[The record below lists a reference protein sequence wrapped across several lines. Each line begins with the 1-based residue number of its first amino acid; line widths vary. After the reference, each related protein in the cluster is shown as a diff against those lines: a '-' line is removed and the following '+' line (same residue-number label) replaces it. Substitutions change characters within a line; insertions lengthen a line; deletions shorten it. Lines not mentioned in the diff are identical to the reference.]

1 MPEKCSWALTACA
14 SLSNKTA
21 MTFSALS
28 LNGTRKKTAS
38 WAAWLGLVPFFLFGL
53 AFEFLPLLT
62 VIQSSL
68 TSKGVFTLGFYRQA
82 MDPLFLRSFA
92 NSIKLSATTASFGV
106 VFGTLVGYAIITTRN
121 KFVQN
126 ALTALSDV
134 TTNFGGAPLA
144 FAFIVILG
152 STGVITLLLKQVGI
166 GLYPNFRIYS
176 ISGLTIAYLYFQL
189 PLMILLIIPSLYGLK
204 REWREAAVNL
214 GASTFQYWLEVAL
227 PILFPALMS
236 GFLLLFAN
244 SFGAYATAW
253 TLTGSDVDLITIR
266 IAALIR
272 GEVQLAPELADALSM
287 MSLLVMTACVAGYLW
302 LSNLSRKARQ

>member
-1 MPEKCSWALTACA
+1 MTATLSTPRAVKKSTGSWLV
-14 SLSNKTA
+14 
-21 MTFSALS
+21 
-28 LNGTRKKTAS
+28 
-38 WAAWLGLVPFFLFGL
+38 WLGLLPIVLFGL
-53 AFEFLPLLT
+53 AFEFLPLIT
-62 VIQSSL
+62 VIKSSL
-68 TSKGVFTLGFYRQA
+68 TNKGIFTLEFYRQA
-82 MDPLFLRSFA
+82 MDPLFMRAFG
-92 NSIKLSATTASFGV
+92 NSIKLSATTAFFGV
-106 VFGTLVGYAIITTRN
+106 LFGTPIAYAIITTKN

-152 STGVITLLLKQVGI
+152 STGVITLLFKQVGVN
-166 GLYPNFRIYS
+166 LYPNLFRIYS

-189 PLMILLIIPSLYGLK
+189 SLMILLIIPALYGLK
-204 REWREAAVNL
+204 REWHEAALNL
-214 GASTFQYWLEVAL
+214 GASSFRYWLEIAL
-227 PILFPALMS
+227 PILSPALMS

-287 MSLLVMTACVAGYLW
+287 LSLLIMTSCVLGYMG
-302 LSNLSRKARQ
+302 LSNLSRRNQK

>member
-1 MPEKCSWALTACA
+1 MA
-14 SLSNKTA
+14 SITSVTPRA
-21 MTFSALS
+21 
-28 LNGTRKKTAS
+28 KKTANS
-38 WAAWLGLVPFFLFGL
+38 WLAWMGLVPFLFFGL
-53 AFEFLPLLT
+53 AFELLPLLT
-62 VIQSSL
+62 TIRSSL
-68 TSKGVFTLGFYRQA
+68 TNKGVLTLDFYRQA
-82 MDPLFLRSFA
+82 LDPLFLRSFG
-92 NSIKLSATTASFGV
+92 NTIKLSATTAFLGV
-106 VFGTLVGYAIITTRN
+106 VFGTLVAYAIITTKNRL
-121 KFVQN
+121 VRN

-152 STGVITLLLKQVGI
+152 STGIITMLLKQVGI
-166 GLYPNFRIYS
+166 HLYPNFRIYS

-189 PLMILLIIPSLYGLK
+189 PLMILLIIPSLLGLK

-214 GASTFQYWLEVAL
+214 GASTFQYWIRVAL
-227 PILFPALMS
+227 PILFPALVS

-272 GEVQLAPELADALSM
+272 GEVQLAPELADALSIL
-287 MSLLVMTACVAGYLW
+287 SLLIMSACVLGYMW
-302 LSNLSRKARQ
+302 LSNRARKVSP

>member
-1 MPEKCSWALTACA
+1 MTTFT
-14 SLSNKTA
+14 LSKPQP
-21 MTFSALS
+21 
-28 LNGTRKKTAS
+28 KKTSTS
-38 WAAWLGLVPFFLFGL
+38 WMVWLGLLPFFVFGL
-53 AFEFLPLLT
+53 AFELLPILT
-62 VIQSSL
+62 VVRSSL
-68 TSKGVFTLGFYRQA
+68 TNKGILTFEFYRQA

-92 NSIKLSATTASFGV
+92 NSIKLSATTAGLGV
-106 VFGTLVGYAIITTRN
+106 VFGTLVAYAIITTKN
-121 KFVQN
+121 KFLQN

-152 STGVITLLLKQVGI
+152 STGVITLLLKEVGI
-166 GLYPNFRIYS
+166 NLYPDFRIYS

-189 PLMILLIIPSLYGLK
+189 PLMILLIIPSLHGLK
-204 REWREAAVNL
+204 REWREAALNL
-214 GASTFQYWLEVAL
+214 GASTFRYWLEIAL

-287 MSLLVMTACVAGYLW
+287 ISLLIMSACVAGYLW
-302 LSNLSRKARQ
+302 LSNLSRRTQR

>member
-1 MPEKCSWALTACA
+1 MSVTTTSIRPA
-14 SLSNKTA
+14 
-21 MTFSALS
+21 
-28 LNGTRKKTAS
+28 KKLAFAWT
-38 WAAWLGLVPFFLFGL
+38 AWLGLLPFFFFGL

-62 VIQSSL
+62 TIRSSL
-68 TSKGVFTLGFYRQA
+68 TSKGILTLEFYRQA
-82 MDPLFLRSFA
+82 MQPIFMRSFG
-92 NSIKLSATTASFGV
+92 NTFKISATTALLGMV
-106 VFGTLVGYAIITTRN
+106 LGTLVAYAIITTKN

-152 STGVITLLLKQVGI
+152 STGIITLLLKQVGI
-166 GLYPNFRIYS
+166 HLYPSFRIYS

-189 PLMILLIIPSLYGLK
+189 PLMILLILPSLHGLK
-204 REWREAAVNL
+204 REWREAALNL
-214 GASTFQYWLEVAL
+214 GASTYQYWVRVAL
-227 PILFPALMS
+227 PILFPSLAS

-272 GEVQLAPELADALSM
+272 GEVQLAPELADALSII
-287 MSLLVMTACVAGYLW
+287 SLLIMSACVIGYML
-302 LSNLSRKARQ
+302 LSNRARKARA

>member
-1 MPEKCSWALTACA
+1 MTALTSSPRPA
-14 SLSNKTA
+14 
-21 MTFSALS
+21 
-28 LNGTRKKTAS
+28 KKSPAS
-38 WAAWLGLVPFFLFGL
+38 WTAWLGLVPFFIFGL
-53 AFEFLPLLT
+53 AFELLPILT
-62 VIQSSL
+62 VAQSSL
-68 TSKGVFTLGFYRQA
+68 TSKGALTLEFYRQA
-82 MDPLFLRSFA
+82 MDPLFLRSFG
-92 NSIKLSATTASFGV
+92 NSIKLSAITATFGV
-106 VFGTLVGYAIITTRN
+106 IFGTLVAYAIITTRN

-152 STGVITLLLKQVGI
+152 STGVITLLLKQIGI
-166 GLYPNFRIYS
+166 NLYPNFRIYS

-214 GASTFQYWLEVAL
+214 GASTFRYWVEIAL

-287 MSLLVMTACVAGYLW
+287 ISLFIMSACVIGYMW
-302 LSNLSRKARQ
+302 LSNLSRKAQR

>member
-1 MPEKCSWALTACA
+1 M
-14 SLSNKTA
+14 
-21 MTFSALS
+21 
-28 LNGTRKKTAS
+28 
-38 WAAWLGLVPFFLFGL
+38 PFFLFGL

-62 VIQSSL
+62 VVRSSL
-68 TSKGVFTLGFYRQA
+68 MSKGVPTAQFYVQA
-82 MDPLFLRSFA
+82 LDPIFLRAFA
-92 NSIKLSATTASFGV
+92 NSIKLSAMTAGLGV
-106 VFGTLVGYAIITTRN
+106 VLGTLVAYAIITTRN
-121 KFVQN
+121 KLLQN

-152 STGVITLLLKQVGI
+152 STGIITLLLKEMGI
-166 GLYPNFRIYS
+166 ALYPNFRIYS
-176 ISGLTIAYLYFQL
+176 ISGLTVAYLYFQL
-189 PLMILLIIPSLYGLK
+189 PLMILLVIPSLHGLR
-204 REWREAAVNL
+204 REWREAALNL
-214 GASTFQYWLEVAL
+214 GASSLRYWAEIAL
-227 PILFPALMS
+227 PMLSPALVS

-287 MSLLVMTACVAGYLW
+287 YSLLIMTACVGGYLW
-302 LSNLSRKARQ
+302 ISNHSRSLQR

>member
-1 MPEKCSWALTACA
+1 MA
-14 SLSNKTA
+14 SITSVTPRA
-21 MTFSALS
+21 
-28 LNGTRKKTAS
+28 KKTANS
-38 WAAWLGLVPFFLFGL
+38 WLAWMGLVPFLFFGL
-53 AFEFLPLLT
+53 AFELLPLLT
-62 VIQSSL
+62 TIRSSL
-68 TSKGVFTLGFYRQA
+68 TNKGVLTLDFYRQA
-82 MDPLFLRSFA
+82 LDPLFLRSFG
-92 NSIKLSATTASFGV
+92 NTIKLSATTAFLGV
-106 VFGTLVGYAIITTRN
+106 VFGTLVAYAIITTKNRL
-121 KFVQN
+121 VRN

-152 STGVITLLLKQVGI
+152 STGIITMLLKQVGI
-166 GLYPNFRIYS
+166 HLYPNFRIYS

-189 PLMILLIIPSLYGLK
+189 PLMILLIIPSLLGLK

-214 GASTFQYWLEVAL
+214 GASPFQYWIRVAL
-227 PILFPALMS
+227 PILFPALVS

-272 GEVQLAPELADALSM
+272 GEVQLAPELADALSIL
-287 MSLLVMTACVAGYLW
+287 SLLIMSACVLGYMW
-302 LSNLSRKARQ
+302 LSNRARKVSP

>member
-1 MPEKCSWALTACA
+1 MSAI
-14 SLSNKTA
+14 SLRKPPRNKST
-21 MTFSALS
+21 
-28 LNGTRKKTAS
+28 S
-38 WAAWLGLVPFFLFGL
+38 WAAWLGLAPFFLFGL

-62 VIQSSL
+62 VIRSSL
-68 TSKGVFTLGFYRQA
+68 TSENVLTLTFYRQA

-92 NSIKLSATTASFGV
+92 NSIKLSAMTAGLGV
-106 VFGTLVGYAIITTRN
+106 VFGTLVGYAIMTTRN
-121 KFVQN
+121 RFLQN

-152 STGVITLLLKQVGI
+152 STGIITLLLKQAGI
-166 GLYPNFRIYS
+166 SLYPGFRIYS

-189 PLMILLIIPSLYGLK
+189 PLMILLIIPALHGLK
-204 REWREAAVNL
+204 REWREAALNL
-214 GASTFQYWLEVAL
+214 GATTFRYWLEIAL
-227 PILFPALMS
+227 PILFPALVS

-272 GEVQLAPELADALSM
+272 GEVQLAPELADALSIY
-287 MSLLVMTACVAGYLW
+287 SLLIMTACVGGYLW
-302 LSNLSRKARQ
+302 LSNVSRRSQR

>member
-1 MPEKCSWALTACA
+1 
-14 SLSNKTA
+14 
-21 MTFSALS
+21 MTSVAIRPA
-28 LNGTRKKTAS
+28 RKPTVT
-38 WAAWLGLVPFFLFGL
+38 WTAWLGLVPFFAFGL
-53 AFEFLPLLT
+53 AFELVPLLT

-68 TSKGVFTLGFYRQA
+68 SDQGALTLDFYRQA
-82 MDPLFLRSFA
+82 MDPLFLRSFG
-92 NSIKLSATTASFGV
+92 NSLKLSATTAILGV
-106 VFGTLVGYAIITTRN
+106 VLGTLVAYAIITTRN
-121 KFVQN
+121 RFLQN

-152 STGVITLLLKQVGI
+152 STGVVTLILKQAGI
-166 GLYPNFRIYS
+166 SLYPGFRIYS

-204 REWREAAVNL
+204 REWREAALNL
-214 GASTFQYWLEVAL
+214 GASTFRYWLEIAL
-227 PILFPALMS
+227 PILLPALMS

-287 MSLLVMTACVAGYLW
+287 MSLLIMSACVIGYLW
-302 LSNLSRKARQ
+302 LSNLSRRAQQ

>member
-1 MPEKCSWALTACA
+1 
-14 SLSNKTA
+14 

-28 LNGTRKKTAS
+28 PNRRKKKSAS
-38 WAAWLGLVPFFLFGL
+38 WAVWLGLVPFFIFGL

-68 TSKGVFTLGFYRQA
+68 TSKGILTLNFYRQA
-82 MDPLFLRSFA
+82 LDPLFLRSFG
-92 NSIKLSATTASFGV
+92 NSIRLSAVTASFGV
-106 VFGTLVGYAIITTRN
+106 FFGTLVGYSIITTRK

-166 GLYPNFRIYS
+166 SLYPNFRIYS

-189 PLMILLIIPSLYGLK
+189 PLMILIIIPSLYGLK
-204 REWREAAVNL
+204 REWREAALNL
-214 GASTFQYWLEVAL
+214 GASTFRYWLEIAL

-287 MSLLVMTACVAGYLW
+287 MSLLIMAACVAGYLW
-302 LSNLSRKARQ
+302 LSDLSRKARQ